1 MAEPTGHP
9 PPRPGVRLLAV
20 VLVPFAL
27 GYFLSYLYR
36 SVNAVTA
43 PDLVRDLGL
52 SASGLGFLTAAYL
65 LAFAGFQLPLG
76 VLLDRFGPRRVQA
89 VLMAV
94 TGLGAL
100 IFASA
105 GGLWTL
111 SAGRALIG
119 IGCAGALMSG
129 FKAVALWLPEERRA
143 LGNSTIM
150 AVGGLGI
157 FAATMPAD
165 FAIQAV
171 GWRGLFLGLMAM
183 SLAVAS
189 LIYFAVPERPGRAA
203 SEPWRRQ
210 IEVVI
215 RIFSDPVF
223 WRLAPLV
230 ALTAGS
236 HIAIQTLWAG
246 PWLSHVAGLGR
257 EAVAANLA
265 AMAIGFLLGT
275 LAMGAIADWLGRRG
289 IGLLHVMLG
298 YNVVFLTAQFAI
310 MLQWTSA
317 ASLLWVIFGMV
328 GPGGVLA
335 FPWLSRYFGVGFAG
349 RANTALNFI
358 LFLTAFLV
366 QYMIGAIIDLWPA
379 TQAGAYPPQAYQAS
393 FGLFLGLQAVALVW
407 YLLRPPHQEVT
418 AAMAEKD
425 CHHDQNA
432 TEPLR

>member
-1 MAEPTGHP
+1 MAEPARHP
-9 PPRPGVRLLAV
+9 LPRPGGWLLAG
-20 VLVPFAL
+20 VLAPFGL

-43 PDLVRDLGL
+43 PDLVADLGL

-100 IFASA
+100 IFATA
-105 GGLWTL
+105 GGIWTL
-111 SAGRALIG
+111 STGRALIG

-143 LGNSTIM
+143 LGNASIM

-165 FAIQAV
+165 YAVQAI

-183 SLAVAS
+183 SFAVAA
-189 LIYFAVPERPGRAA
+189 LIFFAVPERPVRPSG
-203 SEPWRRQ
+203 ENWRGQ
-210 IEVVI
+210 VEVVV
-215 RIFSDPVF
+215 RIYSDPVF

-265 AMAIGFLLGT
+265 AMALGFLVGT

-289 IGLLHVMLG
+289 IGLLQVMLG
-298 YNVVFLTAQFAI
+298 FVSVYLTVQLAI
-310 MLQWTSA
+310 VLQWTDA
-317 ASLLWVIFGMV
+317 ASLSWVVFGMV
-328 GPGGVLA
+328 GPAGVLS
-335 FPWLSRYFGVGFAG
+335 FPWLSRYFGVSFAG

-379 TQAGAYPPQAYQAS
+379 SPAGAYPPQAYQAS
-393 FGLFLGLQAVALVW
+393 FGLFLGLQVVALIW
-407 YLLRPPHQEVT
+407 YLLAPPRQGAT
-418 AAMAEKD
+418 AAIAEKGLP
-425 CHHDQNA
+425 
-432 TEPLR
+432 T